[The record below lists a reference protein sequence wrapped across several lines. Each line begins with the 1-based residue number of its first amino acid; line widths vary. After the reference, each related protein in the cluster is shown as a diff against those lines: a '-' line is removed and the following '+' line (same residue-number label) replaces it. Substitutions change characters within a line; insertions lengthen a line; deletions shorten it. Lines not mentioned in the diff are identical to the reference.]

1 MSTFHGPSLRGMI
14 NITRKSNYTLTRS
27 INEFIDNSIYPGQ
40 SNIVSIELNSRD
52 DNTIYEIKIKDNGV
66 GFENNKYDDE
76 IEILKEAFRFTSDRK
91 RENEDHSENGM
102 GFKSGSINICG
113 KYTCYTKVKD
123 KK

>member
-52 DNTIYEIKIKDNGV
+52 DNTIYEIKIK
-66 GFENNKYDDE
+66 
-76 IEILKEAFRFTSDRK
+76 
-91 RENEDHSENGM
+91 
-102 GFKSGSINICG
+102 
-113 KYTCYTKVKD
+113 
-123 KK
+123 